1 MKRFSKIASYI
12 LIAVFFAV
20 SLSGCTKKATPIA
33 GANKLI
39 VWSFEDED
47 VWKQI
52 SADYTGVYKDMTVE
66 YKKETLDA
74 GYENRVLNAI
84 LSGSGPDVWAMPND
98 WVYRHKDKLAPM
110 TDTVSALI
118 NVNDQFVPAV
128 GQSVVIDGQTYGL
141 AAGAQPLIIYYN
153 ADIFETALSVYNKN
167 NPDDE
172 NQAKRDRARVLLSG
186 FPRTW
191 ADFSEASKLLTV
203 KDASGN
209 IALSGAALGTGN
221 IANATDILY
230 LMMLQN
236 NTQLIS
242 PDLKLATFALPQDTP
257 KQTSDVPGK
266 RALELYT
273 SFADPSSSNYSWS
286 DSLGGDVE
294 AFINGKV
301 AMIFGYSQLTNYF
314 SQKYP
319 NFKSY
324 QRAFVPQLSEEL
336 GTYVDYAKFNVFGVS
351 AYSANSRYGWQLA
364 RLLSTE
370 YSSSIN
376 SSSRISS
383 VGISDVYNKDTT
395 SLKDRSGDSPDP
407 LELATSKTFIKGR
420 FPDEFDAN
428 MLRAIISV
436 NNKELL
442 PQAALDTASRNITDI
457 LRKVG
462 W

>member
-1 MKRFSKIASYI
+1 MKRFAKITSYI
-12 LIAVFFAV
+12 LIALFFAV
-20 SLSGCTKKATPIA
+20 SLSGCTKKEATTTA
-33 GANKLI
+33 SKLV

-52 SADYTGVYKDMTVE
+52 SSDYTGLYKEMGIE

-84 LSGSGPDVWAMPND
+84 LSGTGPDVWAMPND

-110 TDTVSALI
+110 TDTVSAI
-118 NVNDQFVPAV
+118 IDVKAQFVPAV
-128 GQSVVIDGQTYGL
+128 AESVVIDNQTMGL

-153 ADIFETALSVYNKN
+153 PDIFETALSVYNKN
-167 NPDDE
+167 NPGDE
-172 NQAKRDRARVLLSG
+172 NEEKRAKARALLND

-191 ADFSEASKLLTV
+191 ADFAETNKLLTV
-203 KDASGN
+203 RDASGN
-209 IALSGAALGTGN
+209 IALAGAALGTGS
-221 IANATDILY
+221 ITNADDILY
-230 LMMLQN
+230 LMMMQN
-236 NTQLIS
+236 NTQIIS

-273 SFADPSSSNYSWS
+273 SFADPASSNYTWN
-286 DSLGGDVE
+286 DTLGNDVE
-294 AFINGKV
+294 AFVNGKV

-319 NFKSY
+319 NFKNY
-324 QRAFVPQLSEEL
+324 KRAFVPQLSEEL

-351 AYSANSRYGWQLA
+351 AYSANSRYGWQLV
-364 RLLSTE
+364 RLLSTD
-370 YSSSIN
+370 YASGIN

-383 VGISDVYNKDTT
+383 VRVSDIYNKDTT
-395 SLKDRSGDSPDP
+395 SLRDRNGNSPDP

-420 FPDEFDAN
+420 FPDDFDSN
-428 MLRAIISV
+428 MVRAIISV
-436 NNKELL
+436 NKKELL
-442 PQAALDTASRNITDI
+442 PQAALDTASRNITEI
-457 LRKVG
+457 LRKEG